1 MKEDIIM
8 GGITPIGSPVVT
20 PTVDETKKQSS
31 LNTTHKVQQGEMPRV
46 ENAEPKVNVNQPKA
60 FNEQQ
65 VNAAV
70 EQLNE
75 FVSATQRDLLF
86 KVDDDAGR
94 VVISVVDRKSEEI
107 IRQIP
112 EELALRLAKNLKE
125 NGDLILI
132 KQQA

>member
-8 GGITPIGSPVVT
+8 GGITPIGSPVVA
-20 PTVDETKKQSS
+20 PTVDDTKKHSS
-31 LNTTHKVQQGEMPRV
+31 LNTIDNVQQGEMPRV
-46 ENAEPKVNVNQPKA
+46 ENTEPQVNVNQPKA

-65 VNAAV
+65 VTAAI
-70 EQLNE
+70 EQLND
-75 FVSATQRDLLF
+75 FVSARQRDILF

-94 VVISVVDRKSEEI
+94 VVISVVDRESEEI

-125 NGDLILI
+125 HGDLILI